1 LCPLILSIV
10 YHPYPLTH
18 NSMTHKKYFTISLFL
33 ILTATVVITLSDYWT
48 ALNTTVVQAESYA
61 NRTASHLSHVLF
73 WKNDTRPD
81 LDEPQSLLDYYTTI
95 TDFAS
100 TFKLDNI
107 RIINRNR
114 RVIFSLDKS
123 PSVLKET
130 DHEQLGQALE
140 GISSSTVVRDGNSGT
155 GKFGHPQL
163 QTYVPIIDPGNLKVL
178 GAYGIY
184 QDYLPLKNR
193 LLSETVRSGVTHII
207 LLLVFAG
214 LFYRYG
220 LLTSRQMTLRH
231 QVLVRELEDR
241 VEERTVELKRSR
253 DRVSDLLK
261 RKEEMFRSLMIADE
275 YKKNFM
281 GLVSHE
287 LRTPLTVIKGYLTMM
302 RDGDL
307 GPVYSGL
314 KEVVA
319 TCHEEAGKLETIINN
334 ILELSQLERGMFDVK
349 GEDFEVHELLL
360 EAVENLNGEV
370 EGRKKDITVEVSREV
385 ALFTSDRIKILQV
398 LQQFLSNAL
407 KFSARGT
414 PVTIKASPSHRG
426 LLLSVSD
433 KGVGIPKGQVNE
445 IFNLFYQV
453 DISTTRSYEGSGLG
467 LAIVHKIAQLLGGR
481 TWVESQEGVG
491 STFFFEVEPAD
502 PSVTRSGET
511 SMSGEYVLDTRPRE
525 VAATSWSVMLVDDD
539 EDYLFLLRRIL
550 VDDGFTVQMCKDGL
564 EALNRIFGPDHSRLP
579 SLIVLDIRMPNIHG
593 IDFLKIIR
601 RNMATREIPV
611 IVVSALGQDSQVQ
624 EGFGAGAN
632 AYFVK
637 PFDPDALL
645 ARINFLLG
653 KETGYGDA

>member
-1 LCPLILSIV
+1 M
-10 YHPYPLTH
+10 
-18 NSMTHKKYFTISLFL
+18 NHKKYFTISLLL
-33 ILTATVVITLSDYWT
+33 ILATAVVITLSDYWT
-48 ALNTTVVQAESYA
+48 ALNATIVQAESYA
-61 NRTASHLSHVLF
+61 NRTARYLSYGLF
-73 WKNDTRPD
+73 WNNDPRPD
-81 LDEPQSLLDYYTTI
+81 LEEPQSLLDYYTTI
-95 TDFAS
+95 IDFAS

-107 RIINRNR
+107 RIINGNG

-123 PSVLKET
+123 PPVLK
-130 DHEQLGQALE
+130 DRDNEQLSQALE
-140 GISSSTVVRDGNSGT
+140 GISSSTVAEYGSGGT
-155 GKFGHPQL
+155 GKTGHPQL
-163 QTYVPIIDPGNLKVL
+163 RTYVPIIDPDDLKVL
-178 GAYGIY
+178 GVYVIY
-184 QDYLPLKNR
+184 QDYFPLKNR
-193 LLSETVRSGVTHII
+193 IVSETARSGVTHII
-207 LLLVFAG
+207 LLLVFGG

-220 LLTSRQMTLRH
+220 LLTSRQMTARH
-231 QVLVRELEDR
+231 QALVRELEDR

-314 KEVVA
+314 KEAVA
-319 TCHEEAGKLETIINN
+319 TCHEEAGKLESIINN
-334 ILELSQLERGMFDVK
+334 ILELSQLERGMFDVS
-349 GEDFEVHELLL
+349 GENFDVHELLL
-360 EAVENLNGEV
+360 ETFENLDGEIAD
-370 EGRKKDITVEVSREV
+370 RKKDITVEVSREV
-385 ALFTSDRIKILQV
+385 AHFTSDRIKILQV

-414 PVTIKASPSHRG
+414 PVIIKASPSHRG

-433 KGVGIPKGQVNE
+433 KGVGIPRGQVNE

-481 TWVESQEGVG
+481 TWVESEEGVG
-491 STFFFEVEPAD
+491 STFYFEVEPSD
-502 PSVTRSGET
+502 PSVTRAGET
-511 SMSGEYVLDTRPRE
+511 PISGEYVLDTRPRE
-525 VAATSWSVMLVDDD
+525 VAATSWSVLLVDDD

-564 EALNRIFGPDHSRLP
+564 EALNRIFGPDHSHLP

-611 IVVSALGQDSQVQ
+611 IVVSALGQESQVQ
-624 EGFGAGAN
+624 EGLSAGAN

-645 ARINFLLG
+645 GRINFLLG
-653 KETGYGDA
+653 KETSNNS